1 MPRLL
6 LPKEHGAYFQLGLP
20 MCAALAM
27 GRPSALAAALAALGV
42 AAFLAHEPILVV
54 TGKRG
59 TKARREQL
67 DVAIHTLWIMA
78 FFGLGCVVA
87 ATLAWRPIEIVSIVV
102 PLALS
107 SVVLVFVARG
117 EERTAQGEAAAGA
130 ALAALS
136 IPVARACGVP
146 MAAAWGA
153 FLAWTASV
161 IASTFG
167 VRAVVRSRGKG
178 TSLLRRLAPVVLPV
192 LALLVAHVRG
202 AVASLPVVMV
212 SAGAAAFL
220 PHPRKLRRIGWMLAG
235 AMLLTAAL
243 LVLIQRKTP

>member
-1 MPRLL
+1 MQRLL
-6 LPKEHGAYFQLGLP
+6 LPKEHGAYFQLVLP
-20 MCAALAM
+20 MCAAFAM
-27 GRPSALAAALAALGV
+27 GRPSALALALAALGLT
-42 AAFLAHEPILVV
+42 AFFAHEPILVV
-54 TGKRG
+54 TGRRG

-67 DVAIHTLWIMA
+67 DLAIRSLWTMA
-78 FFGLGCVVA
+78 FSGLACVVA
-87 ATLAWRPIEIVSIVV
+87 ATLLWRPIELVSIAG

-107 SVVLVFVARG
+107 FVVLVFVARG

-178 TSLLRRLAPVVLPV
+178 TSLVRRLAPILLPV
-192 LALLVAHVRG
+192 TALLVAHVRG
-202 AVASLPVVMV
+202 AAAPVPVVIV
-212 SAGAAAFL
+212 SASTATLL
-220 PHPRKLRRIGWMLAG
+220 PPPKSLRRIGWMLAG
-235 AMLLTAAL
+235 AMLLTAVL
-243 LVLIQRKTP
+243 LVLIQRSAP